1 MDNDDKKDEAPKV
14 DTPQSE
20 SKSLFDSILDAVP
33 SKEEKQEE
41 KKETPSEAAPKAEV
55 SEESKKL
62 QETLSALLKEEEGEV
77 EKMKALLPNTKDES
91 KKLEIERAI
100 FEKEKKIDG
109 IKKGL
114 TPAVEVIDLTEV
126 DAVLGEMKIDKS
138 GEAYKLVEKMKSQP
152 KGAQD
157 LVKMFVRIAKAI
169 AADAKKSPAPAAL
182 EDKPKDVPSKQGEQD
197 NGIVA
202 QIARSLNK

>member
-1 MDNDDKKDEAPKV
+1 MENDKKDEAPKV
-14 DTPQSE
+14 DTPQSK
-20 SKSLFDSILDAVP
+20 SKSLLDSILDAVP
-33 SKEEKQEE
+33 SKVEKPEE

-91 KKLEIERAI
+91 KKLEIERSI
-100 FEKEKKIDG
+100 FEKEKKIYS

-114 TPAVEVIDLTEV
+114 TPVVEVIDLTEV
-126 DAVLGEMKIDKS
+126 DTVLGEMKIDKS

-182 EDKPKDVPSKQGEQD
+182 EDKPKDVPSKQVEQD

>member
-1 MDNDDKKDEAPKV
+1 MENQDKKPEAPKV
-14 DTPQSE
+14 DTPPAKSE
-20 SKSLFDSILDAVP
+20 SLLDSILNAVP
-33 SKEEKQEE
+33 STEEKVEE
-41 KKETPSEAAPKAEV
+41 KKEVPSEAAKAEV

-62 QETLSALLKEEEGEV
+62 QETLSALLKEEEVEV

-91 KKLEIERAI
+91 KKLEIERSI
-100 FEKEKKIDG
+100 FEKEKKIDS

-169 AADAKKSPAPAAL
+169 AADAKKSPAPVAID
-182 EDKPKDVPSKQGEQD
+182 DKPKDVPSEEKAED

-202 QIARSLNK
+202 QIARSLKK